1 MVEVVQQQ
9 MALVV
14 GAQGV
19 HGGEHKAEPLAGVG
33 GEGVESAAL
42 LPRTMPV
49 AVPPTTCCAADSD
62 T

>member
-33 GEGVESAAL
+33 EAVESAAQ